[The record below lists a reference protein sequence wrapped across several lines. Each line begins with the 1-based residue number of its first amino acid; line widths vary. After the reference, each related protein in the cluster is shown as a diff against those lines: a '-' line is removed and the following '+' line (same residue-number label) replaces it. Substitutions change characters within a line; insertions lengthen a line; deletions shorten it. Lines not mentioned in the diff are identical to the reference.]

1 MKGKFSE
8 RRKKKE
14 ILRYDL
20 FPLFLALARSIGL
33 GNPLQVLC
41 GVRNIH
47 HEMDE
52 FGSEPWTGCGNSK
65 REKKRISRRHISELE
80 MYSG

>member
-8 RRKKKE
+8 HSKKKE

-33 GNPLQVLC
+33 GTPLQIRR
-41 GVRNIH
+41 GVSNIH
-47 HEMDE
+47 HRKDE
-52 FGSEPWTGCGNSK
+52 FGTEPWTGCGNSK
-65 REKKRISRRHISELE
+65 REKQRISRRQNSEL
-80 MYSG
+80 